1 MRNWIS
7 TSCETKSILSDG
19 IAGNVDDFI
28 SETKIDDMFPAAQ
41 FFKAGYAPPYRLD
54 RNCNKGGILL
64 YILEDIP
71 SRLMQNLT

>member
-1 MRNWIS
+1 
-7 TSCETKSILSDG
+7 
-19 IAGNVDDFI
+19 
-28 SETKIDDMFPAAQ
+28 MFPAAQ